1 MTLLQEDT
9 IKFNER
15 KVSNFLDA
23 YFEKHSPLALLGST
37 YENLNSKEK
46 EENCKSL
53 KTCSTWRIVHR
64 EGLESEYLD
73 YIYDTLVETRQAI
86 ESAIFTGKNIHD
98 GSDIKEFKDI
108 ALCKNGFVIP
118 AGDDLLS
125 DFYYATCHTK
135 EDVQVL
141 LSKQGKKR
149 LHNNN
154 RYNDD
159 NEKLFSI
166 EDFIAAQSDVLGYNK
181 YHVNIEDRI
190 ENGVQMIVGDFS
202 KICLTIEKV
211 EFKMYNCGIV
221 DGVNLLDKDKVFIRT
236 DVFWKVDIDGEIAD
250 NFLVVTENPKV

>member
-23 YFEKHSPLALLGST
+23 YFEKHSPFALFGFT
-37 YENLNSKEK
+37 YENLNSEEK
-46 EENCKSL
+46 EENYKSI
-53 KTCSTWRIVHR
+53 KTCSKWRIVNR
-64 EGLESEYLD
+64 EGLSSKYID
-73 YIYDTLVETRQAI
+73 YIYDILVDARQSI

-135 EDVQVL
+135 EDTQVL

-149 LHNNN
+149 LHNNIS
-154 RYNDD
+154 YNDD

-166 EDFIAAQSDVLGYNK
+166 EDFIAAKSDVLGYNK

-202 KICLTIEKV
+202 KIRLTIEKV
-211 EFKMYNCGIV
+211 EFKEYECGIV
-221 DGVNLLDKDKVFIRT
+221 DGVELLDKDKVFIRA
-236 DVFWKVDIDGEIAD
+236 DVSWKVDIDGEIED
-250 NFLVVTENPKV
+250 NFLVVTENPNV